1 MKAIPLAVLVACGV
15 LSASAAGA
23 NQGPPPKPPTP
34 INPAAEHRRSDD
46 AARRAWGRRW
56 CHRVGAWSMRR
67 GTTKPGG

>member
-34 INPAAEHRRSDD
+34 INPAPNTADPTMPLAGLG
-46 AARRAWGRRW
+46 AAAGAIAL
-56 CHRVGAWSMRR
+56 GAWFMRR